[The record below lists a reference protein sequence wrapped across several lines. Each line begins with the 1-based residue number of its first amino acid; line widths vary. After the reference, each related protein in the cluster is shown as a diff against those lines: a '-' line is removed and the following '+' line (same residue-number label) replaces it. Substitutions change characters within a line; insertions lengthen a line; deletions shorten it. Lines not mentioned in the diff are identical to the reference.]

1 MISQLYSSYSR
12 HSFIYKISIT
22 MYIWYIPSTLGYSES
37 QYCELPFHERRLVSL
52 CVPRNAR
59 VSLIDEVYDEYEPG
73 VASMSRQQKAEA
85 AKERFV
91 HWITGWFAC
100 GSSWKS
106 WNLWNVLTVQI
117 GPWNTH
123 RGANL
128 SLKQDIMRMR
138 ENASANLE
146 RLLATKMHPGCL
158 THLDRCMAPCLPNN
172 MHVSIHIS
180 NNIDMDT

>member
-1 MISQLYSSYSR
+1 MCEVISFAFAVICLCIIRFISLLLERCVHVFMISQLYSSYSR

-91 HWITGWFAC
+91 H
-100 GSSWKS
+100 
-106 WNLWNVLTVQI
+106 
-117 GPWNTH
+117 
-123 RGANL
+123 
-128 SLKQDIMRMR
+128 
-138 ENASANLE
+138 
-146 RLLATKMHPGCL
+146 
-158 THLDRCMAPCLPNN
+158 
-172 MHVSIHIS
+172 
-180 NNIDMDT
+180 